1 MALIK
6 LTDYNT
12 KKPILIGT
20 EQIIEVKESITRPLN
35 GEPYIST
42 EIRSVGGMV
51 TTNDVVETVEEI
63 YKMVNK
69 K

>member
-6 LTDYNT
+6 LTDYDT

-42 EIRSVGGMV
+42 RIRSVGGMV
-51 TTNDVVETVEEI
+51 TTNNVMESVEKI
-63 YKMVNK
+63 YRLVNK

>member
-42 EIRSVGGMV
+42 RIRSVGGMV
-51 TTNDVVETVEEI
+51 TTNFVVETVEEI